1 MEVSSRQSGKL
12 IVGVGFAG
20 MNAVQKFTMGAST
33 AVYGAIMSASGF
45 DARLDSQGIMQPES
59 VISAIRLCFFGVPI
73 VCYLIIAL
81 MFLFLFDIRKVLRD

>member
-1 MEVSSRQSGKL
+1 MELFGL
-12 IVGVGFAG
+12 FPGLAG

-45 DARLDSQGIMQPES
+45 DARL
-59 VISAIRLCFFGVPI
+59 VPI

-81 MFLFLFDIRKVLRD
+81 MFLFLFDIRKVLKD